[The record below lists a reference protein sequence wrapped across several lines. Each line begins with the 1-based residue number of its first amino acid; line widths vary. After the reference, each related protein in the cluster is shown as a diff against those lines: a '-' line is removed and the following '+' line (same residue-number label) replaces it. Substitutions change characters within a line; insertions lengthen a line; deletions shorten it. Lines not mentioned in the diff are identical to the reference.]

1 MLGLD
6 GDPRIFPRPSI
17 IRRPISKPV
26 SEEAAA
32 IDARNRE
39 RLEEGRTGRFEPFLT
54 GEEQQAR
61 ARRGTSK
68 R

>member
-1 MLGLD
+1 MRTCRTLGAIGRAHAADL
-6 GDPRIFPRPSI
+6 
-17 IRRPISKPV
+17 RRV
-26 SEEAAA
+26 NRQ
-32 IDARNRE
+32 DQRNRE
-39 RLEEGRTGRFEPFLT
+39 GFEKGRTGRFEPFLS